1 MKRLVMLILICS
13 MIGIPVNAVNPEIP
27 VAVHITAEENEVLMK
42 GYLER
47 ELRKLDGIKV
57 VSEWQDAKWQINIIA
72 VELRRAGGSRAGLTI
87 AAISLV
93 RIRYIEP
100 YLKTTITK
108 ELREWLAFI
117 PEYQTTLVATGD
129 DLKELCE
136 RIIVGVEADILQ

>member
-72 VELRRAGGSRAGLTI
+72 VELRRADGSRAGLTI

-117 PEYQTTLVATGD
+117 PEYQTTLVATDD